1 MWLNVGPHLFL
12 CSFCFFLTHSGM
24 PHPIGIEETRYFN
37 RAPIKFLFRAL
48 SFPSHRRKPERQG
61 ETRLSLHMR
70 QSHPAA
76 ECRVHP
82 AAVLLCE
89 WQSFI
94 IGLFKRAVPSLS
106 LGGRPA
112 VRCRSRFQSCRLCR
126 KKEGKNI
133 NEWITCSDSVEK
145 PLQTAKTMWHTFVF
159 LNSGL
164 VFISVVSNHV

>member
-37 RAPIKFLFRAL
+37 RAPINFYFVLFLPI
-48 SFPSHRRKPERQG
+48 SPS
-61 ETRLSLHMR
+61 ETRTTRRDSFVT
-70 QSHPAA
+70 SH
-76 ECRVHP
+76 ETVSSRRWVHP

>member
-48 SFPSHRRKPERQG
+48 SSHLTVGNPNDKA
-61 ETRLSLHMR
+61 RLVCHFTW